1 MRRCIER
8 TQEAVTNDG
17 CKHETLSADYDC
29 ECAAVVPWAGAG
41 GLTVYLLAL
50 TRSRETLAEPDASET
65 VHGLLIGAIVL
76 GVPALITL
84 VAAWGLWKRR
94 FWGWALS
101 LATDVGVLAV
111 FVYNVVGE
119 NDREGDEIALA
130 AGFVVPIVLLL
141 LPAVRMTISFEVGM
155 DTRNSAFICRDGIQT
170 YDLRKHSG

>member
-1 MRRCIER
+1 MMDANMKRSPLI
-8 TQEAVTNDG
+8 TIVNVLQSFLGLVLA
-17 CKHETLSADYDC
+17 
-29 ECAAVVPWAGAG
+29 

-65 VHGLLIGAIVL
+65 VHGLLIGAVVL

-141 LPAVRMTISFEVGM
+141 LPVVRKFSWNAGTTTNLS
-155 DTRNSAFICRDGIQT
+155 S
-170 YDLRKHSG
+170 

>member
-1 MRRCIER
+1 MDANMKRSPLI
-8 TQEAVTNDG
+8 TIVNVLQSSLGLVLA
-17 CKHETLSADYDC
+17 
-29 ECAAVVPWAGAG
+29 

-50 TRSRETLAEPDASET
+50 TRSRETLAETDVSET
-65 VHGLLIGAIVL
+65 VHGLLIGAAVL

-84 VAAWGLWKRR
+84 IAAWGLWKRR

-130 AGFVVPIVLLL
+130 ASFVVPIVLLL
-141 LPAVRMTISFEVGM
+141 LPAVRKVFWNAGTNTNLS
-155 DTRNSAFICRDGIQT
+155 S
-170 YDLRKHSG
+170 

>member
-1 MRRCIER
+1 MMDANMKRSSLI
-8 TQEAVTNDG
+8 TIVNVLQSFLGLVLA
-17 CKHETLSADYDC
+17 
-29 ECAAVVPWAGAG
+29 
-41 GLTVYLLAL
+41 GLTVYLLVL
-50 TRSRETLAEPDASET
+50 TRSRETLAEPDAADT
-65 VHGLLIGAIVL
+65 VHGLLIGAVVL

-130 AGFVVPIVLLL
+130 ASFVVPIVLLL
-141 LPAVRMTISFEVGM
+141 LPAVRKFFWNAGTTANLS
-155 DTRNSAFICRDGIQT
+155 S
-170 YDLRKHSG
+170 

>member
-1 MRRCIER
+1 MDANMKRSPLI
-8 TQEAVTNDG
+8 TIVNVLQSSLGLA
-17 CKHETLSADYDC
+17 LA
-29 ECAAVVPWAGAG
+29 
-41 GLTVYLLAL
+41 GLTVYVLAL
-50 TRSRETLAEPDASET
+50 TRSRETLAEPDAAET
-65 VHGLLIGAIVL
+65 VHGLLIGAVVL

-130 AGFVVPIVLLL
+130 ASFVVPIVLLL
-141 LPAVRMTISFEVGM
+141 LPAVTKFFWNAGTTANLS
-155 DTRNSAFICRDGIQT
+155 S
-170 YDLRKHSG
+170 

>member
-1 MRRCIER
+1 MKRSPLI
-8 TQEAVTNDG
+8 TIVNVLQSFLGLVLA
-17 CKHETLSADYDC
+17 
-29 ECAAVVPWAGAG
+29 

-65 VHGLLIGAIVL
+65 VHGLLIGAVVL

-84 VAAWGLWKRR
+84 IAAWGLWKQRY
-94 FWGWALS
+94 WGWVLS

-111 FVYNVVGE
+111 FVYNMVGE

-141 LPAVRMTISFEVGM
+141 LPAVRKFFWNAGTTAKLS
-155 DTRNSAFICRDGIQT
+155 S
-170 YDLRKHSG
+170 

>member
-1 MRRCIER
+1 MMDANTKRSPLI
-8 TQEAVTNDG
+8 TIVNVLQSFLGLVLA
-17 CKHETLSADYDC
+17 
-29 ECAAVVPWAGAG
+29 

-94 FWGWALS
+94 FWGWVLS
-101 LATDVGVLAV
+101 LGTDVGVLAV
-111 FVYNVVGE
+111 FVYNMVGE

-141 LPAVRMTISFEVGM
+141 LPAVRKFFWNAGTTAKLS
-155 DTRNSAFICRDGIQT
+155 S
-170 YDLRKHSG
+170 

>member
-1 MRRCIER
+1 MMDANMKRSPLI
-8 TQEAVTNDG
+8 TIVNVLQSF
-17 CKHETLSADYDC
+17 L
-29 ECAAVVPWAGAG
+29 
-41 GLTVYLLAL
+41 GL
-50 TRSRETLAEPDASET
+50 
-65 VHGLLIGAIVL
+65 VL

-141 LPAVRMTISFEVGM
+141 LPVVRKFSWNAGTTTNLS
-155 DTRNSAFICRDGIQT
+155 S
-170 YDLRKHSG
+170 

>member
-1 MRRCIER
+1 MDANMKRSPLI
-8 TQEAVTNDG
+8 TIVSVLQSFLGLVLA
-17 CKHETLSADYDC
+17 
-29 ECAAVVPWAGAG
+29 
-41 GLTVYLLAL
+41 GLTVYLLVL
-50 TRSRETLAEPDASET
+50 TRSRETLAEPDAADT
-65 VHGLLIGAIVL
+65 VHGLLIGAVVL

-130 AGFVVPIVLLL
+130 ASFVVPIVLLL
-141 LPAVRMTISFEVGM
+141 LPAVRKFFWNAGTTANLS
-155 DTRNSAFICRDGIQT
+155 S
-170 YDLRKHSG
+170 SP

>member
-1 MRRCIER
+1 MMDANMKRSPLI
-8 TQEAVTNDG
+8 TIVNVLQSFLGLVLA
-17 CKHETLSADYDC
+17 
-29 ECAAVVPWAGAG
+29 

-65 VHGLLIGAIVL
+65 VHGLLIGAVVL

-141 LPAVRMTISFEVGM
+141 LPVVRKFFWNAGTTTNLS
-155 DTRNSAFICRDGIQT
+155 S
-170 YDLRKHSG
+170 

>member
-1 MRRCIER
+1 MDANMKRSPLI
-8 TQEAVTNDG
+8 TIVNVLQSFLGLVLA
-17 CKHETLSADYDC
+17 
-29 ECAAVVPWAGAG
+29 
-41 GLTVYLLAL
+41 GLTVYLLVL
-50 TRSRETLAEPDASET
+50 TRSRETLAEPDAAET
-65 VHGLLIGAIVL
+65 VHGLLIGAVVL

-130 AGFVVPIVLLL
+130 ASFVVPIVLLL
-141 LPAVRMTISFEVGM
+141 LPAVRKYFWNATGP
-155 DTRNSAFICRDGIQT
+155 RASA
-170 YDLRKHSG
+170 KAA

>member
-1 MRRCIER
+1 MKRSPLI
-8 TQEAVTNDG
+8 TIVNVLQSSLGLA
-17 CKHETLSADYDC
+17 LA
-29 ECAAVVPWAGAG
+29 
-41 GLTVYLLAL
+41 GLTVYVLAL
-50 TRSRETLAEPDASET
+50 TRSRETLAEPDAAET
-65 VHGLLIGAIVL
+65 VHGLLIGAVVL

-130 AGFVVPIVLLL
+130 ASFVVPIVLLL
-141 LPAVRMTISFEVGM
+141 LPAVREYFWNATGP
-155 DTRNSAFICRDGIQT
+155 RASA
-170 YDLRKHSG
+170 KPA